1 MQLPLPYYSSLHD
14 ADFNISGELPNISV
28 GIVVSTSDLYLA
40 TMFSDVRERVLNRV
54 SVRIGIVF
62 RSCIQ
67 RTSLAESFGLV
78 RDALLTRTI
87 VNANFDVLQC
97 QFFIDL

>member
-40 TMFSDVRERVLNRV
+40 TMFSDVRERVLKP
-54 SVRIGIVF
+54 
-62 RSCIQ
+62 C
-67 RTSLAESFGLV
+67 
-78 RDALLTRTI
+78 
-87 VNANFDVLQC
+87 
-97 QFFIDL
+97 